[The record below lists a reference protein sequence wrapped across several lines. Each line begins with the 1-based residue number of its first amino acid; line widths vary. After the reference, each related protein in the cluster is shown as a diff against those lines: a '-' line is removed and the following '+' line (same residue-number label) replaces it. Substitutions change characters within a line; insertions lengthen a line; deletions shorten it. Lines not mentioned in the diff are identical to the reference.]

1 MLRQRLLAA
10 VIVRERRAVQSFG
23 FKRWLPL
30 GSVPCLVQNLDHWG
44 ADGIVVLSTDQG
56 LAGPDLELI
65 QSLSSL
71 ELSTPLTYGGGIR
84 NAEQARQAVQAGAE
98 RLVLD
103 RVLSET
109 PEQVPAIAEALG
121 AQALIASLPL
131 IRSPQGQVMHWQHW
145 CQCTQPI
152 EALLSNPVW
161 LNSVSELLVMD
172 VNGEGHGQGPDQ
184 GLLSC
189 LRDQTRL
196 PVLAFGGLSTAK
208 QLTDTLQQPGVAAAV
223 VGNAL
228 NYSEQSIRTF
238 KQQLTALP
246 LRRHPIDNTN
256 AFA

>member
-10 VIVRERRAVQSFG
+10 VIVSKGRAVQSFS

-30 GSVPCLVQNLDHWG
+30 GSVPCLVQNLDNWG
-44 ADGIVVLSTDQG
+44 ADGILVLCTDRG
-56 LAGPDLELI
+56 LEGPDLELI

-71 ELSTPLTYGGGIR
+71 ELSTPLTYGGGIHS
-84 NAEQARQAVQAGAE
+84 AEHGLQAVQAGAE

-109 PEQVPAIAEALG
+109 PEKVHSIAEALG

-131 IRSPQGQVMHWQHW
+131 IRSPQGQVLHWQHW
-145 CQCTQPI
+145 CQCAQPI
-152 EALLSNPVW
+152 EALLSNPIW
-161 LNSVSELLVMD
+161 LKSVSELLVID
-172 VNGEGHGQGPDQ
+172 VNGEGQGQGPDH
-184 GLLSC
+184 GLITC

-196 PVLAFGGLSTAK
+196 PVLAFGGLSTAD
-208 QLTDTLQQPGVAAAV
+208 QLSSTLQQPGVAAAV

-228 NYSEQSIRTF
+228 NYSEQSIRSF

-246 LRRHPIDNTN
+246 LRPHPINN
-256 AFA
+256 NY